1 MCAAPKQ
8 GQTIPAGVDVEKETV
23 LTGQV
28 LDSAGTAVPGAFV
41 RLLDS
46 SGEFTAEVVASAT
59 GDFRFFAAPGS
70 WTLRAL
76 SSRGTGQ
83 TAATPAAP
91 GIHEFTVTVA
101 K

>member
-28 LDSAGTAVPGAFV
+28 VDGEGTPVAGAFV
-41 RLLDS
+41 RLLDA

-76 SSRGTGQ
+76 SSQGNGQ
-83 TAATPAAP
+83 TEAAP
-91 GIHEFTVTVA
+91 EAPGVHEYTVTVA

>member
-28 LDSAGTAVPGAFV
+28 VDGEGTPVAGAFV
-41 RLLDS
+41 RLLDAT
-46 SGEFTAEVVASAT
+46 GEFTAEVVASAT

-76 SSRGTGQ
+76 SAQGNGQ
-83 TAATPAAP
+83 TEAAP
-91 GIHEFTVTVA
+91 DAPGVHEFAVTVA

>member
-28 LDSAGTAVPGAFV
+28 LDGEGTPVAGAFV
-41 RLLDS
+41 RLLDAT
-46 SGEFTAEVVASAT
+46 GEFTAEVVASAT
-59 GDFRFFAAPGS
+59 GDFRFFAAPGTWS
-70 WTLRAL
+70 LRAL
-76 SSRGTGQ
+76 SALGNGQ
-83 TAATPAAP
+83 TEATPDAP
-91 GIHEFTVTVA
+91 GIHEYTVTVS